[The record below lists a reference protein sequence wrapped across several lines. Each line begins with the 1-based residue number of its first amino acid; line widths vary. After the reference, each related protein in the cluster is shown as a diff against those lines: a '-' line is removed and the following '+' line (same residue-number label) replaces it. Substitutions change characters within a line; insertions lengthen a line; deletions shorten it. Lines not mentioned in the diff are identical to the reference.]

1 MGPQGPAGVD
11 GINGTNGINGIN
23 GTDGATW
30 YWKPVDP
37 NSDFGKDGD
46 LYLNY
51 VSWDVFGR
59 ENGVW
64 TLLGNIKGEQGIAGI
79 DGLDGTNGV
88 DGTNGLNGING
99 TDGVNGTNGIDG
111 RNGVDG
117 NDGTYGISGINGQD
131 GIVPWWLYVVAAV
144 TLGASVYSV
153 NKSRQKPKAED
164 IEISQN
170 SKRQA
175 HE

>member
-37 NSDFGKDGD
+37 SSGFGKDGD

-64 TLLGNIKGEQGIAGI
+64 TLLGNIKGEQGIPGI
-79 DGLDGTNGV
+79 AGTNG
-88 DGTNGLNGING
+88 I
-99 TDGVNGTNGIDG
+99 NGTNGIDG
-111 RNGVDG
+111 INGTNGKDG
-117 NDGTYGISGINGQD
+117 LNGLNGTDGIAGSNGIDGINGTSAQL
-131 GIVPWWLYVVAAV
+131 PWWIIL
-144 TLGASVYSV
+144 LGVASVSSV
-153 NKSRQKPKAED
+153 ATSAYAVRKKNGSNMP
-164 IEISQN
+164 N
-170 SKRQA
+170 
-175 HE
+175 